1 MATSLASIKGVPVRI
16 LTLRFSKVRKVE
28 LMLISGE
35 INVGLAYNFQRGVSI
50 SLASRLGNGFDI
62 FAETVNR
69 RYMNHITGGTAVD
82 GDPGR
87 VMVVEG
93 VEIWR
98 LTHLC

>member
-1 MATSLASIKGVPVRI
+1 MK
-16 LTLRFSKVRKVE
+16 LRLR
-28 LMLISGE
+28 SGE
-35 INVGLAYNFQRGVSI
+35 INVGLAHNFQRGVSI

>member
-50 SLASRLGNGFDI
+50 SLVCRLGAGFDI
-62 FAETVNR
+62 CTELVNQLDK
-69 RYMNHITGGTAVD
+69 YN
-82 GDPGR
+82 
-87 VMVVEG
+87 
-93 VEIWR
+93 
-98 LTHLC
+98 L